1 MSTALKIQTSFQLRL
16 EEMEQLKHVPWG
28 GGGGPEGHPSE
39 SPAQGGSI
47 CVADLDSRPQGKAT
61 DLSLF

>member
-28 GGGGPEGHPSE
+28 GGGAEGHPSE
-39 SPAQGGSI
+39 GPAQGGSI
-47 CVADLDSRPQGKAT
+47 CVADLDSCPQGKAT